1 MKRPSKVGNSMVK
14 KNTPDPQIKLNT
26 STPEEPKKKL
36 GTIFKVLL
44 VIIVLLFIAVAG
56 FATGVYLNLIDME
69 GLTKSWKLNEYP
81 VVGRYFPQPKT
92 NFETVE
98 LEEEQSQVKP
108 SAESK
113 VVPPVST
120 MPTEVP
126 TTVRGV
132 IDDSELQ
139 KQAKIKQQE
148 EGKRISKLAR
158 LYGGMKPDEA
168 VAILNQLDDN
178 VVLDILN
185 KMEDEQVSKI
195 MPLFDARR
203 AASLTQAMY
212 RGRSNQ

>member
-1 MKRPSKVGNSMVK
+1 MKQPSKVGNSMAK
-14 KNTPDPQIKLNT
+14 KNTPDSQIKLNIN
-26 STPEEPKKKL
+26 TPEKTKKKL

-44 VIIVLLFIAVAG
+44 VIIILLLIAVTG

-69 GLTKSWKLNEYP
+69 GLTKSWKLNECP
-81 VVGRYFPQPKT
+81 VVGQYFPQPKT

-98 LEEEQSQVKP
+98 LEEEQSQVNP
-108 SAESK
+108 STELR
-113 VVPPVST
+113 VVPPVPSIAS
-120 MPTEVP
+120 EVP
-126 TTVRGV
+126 IAARGI

-148 EGKRISKLAR
+148 EAKRISKLAR

-178 VVLDILN
+178 VVLGILN

-195 MPLFDARR
+195 MPLFDSRR
-203 AASLTQAMY
+203 AANLTQAMY
-212 RGRSNQ
+212 RGRNNN